1 MSGRVG
7 DLTEQQM
14 TALDELRSSKLRPS
28 PAVEV
33 ALLRLTLNDGRR
45 SPQRV
50 CHRRRLAGGVCRP
63 RGAADNSSRREGKV
77 DEGERKKTGARQYP
91 SLAALLDQYCVS
103 AATHAEVAEREEES
117 LVCVST
123 VTEGVLFMGGEEGS
137 TGRPPVHERLRS
149 LRLGHRFLSGGGV
162 IVLIQ
167 TLRRAPISDG
177 VFGRNE
183 RVRGTGAGDFCVGR
197 RRG

>member
-1 MSGRVG
+1 MHTVEVIK
-7 DLTEQQM
+7 T
-14 TALDELRSSKLRPS
+14 
-28 PAVEV
+28 PAVTGSGGRITEIDTERRP
-33 ALLRLTLNDGRR
+33 AFPTTRLPPAKASR
-45 SPQRV
+45 
-50 CHRRRLAGGVCRP
+50 GVCRP